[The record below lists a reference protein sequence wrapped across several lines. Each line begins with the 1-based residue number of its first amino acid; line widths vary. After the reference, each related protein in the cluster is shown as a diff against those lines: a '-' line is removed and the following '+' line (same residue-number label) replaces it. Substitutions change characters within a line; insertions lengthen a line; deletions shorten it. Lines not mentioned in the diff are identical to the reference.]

1 MRKEPRDDW
10 RVITVCSACQRA
22 SCWQGK
28 FYCES
33 YKTAGTV
40 RLTVGELRR
49 LKVEHPDYWDVAC
62 EAGLR

>member
-1 MRKEPRDDW
+1 MPDQEDQRL
-10 RVITVCSACQRA
+10 VTVCSACKQA

-28 FYCES
+28 FYCDH

-40 RLTVGELRR
+40 RLTIEKLRR
-49 LKVEHPDYWDVAC
+49 LDLEHPYYWHPDC